1 MTSLEDIIKT
11 SHFITIEGKR
21 NSGKSTFI
29 FYSLIKILKSDMTV
43 FSPIEET
50 LFERKLKIIKK
61 NFEIFKNL
69 TSRLKFFFLE
79 DNWLQ
84 IKQIYGFDYFREEME
99 KLIKE
104 SSTNII
110 YFHRF
115 GEFFEL
121 QDIKEIEPTLSHI
134 MKTAQKENKKLIFS
148 INTQSPVYK
157 TIGATLKDFSD
168 ITLAIK
174 EISLNERIIEVQTS
188 VTPLF
193 HNKYYFL
200 SSKNILDLMPYNEHE
215 IKILKDKIKILL
227 ISKNTELQKFF
238 QYLFQNEQSIDFNIM
253 ETIPTF
259 YTKIIPDVDL
269 LLFNDENEKLK
280 IEIPQFIKMHNL
292 KTKIFFLSNKD
303 YFREIDKQI
312 LYNQAYTAV
321 FSKNFSFEELIFAM
335 EKESGR
341 FFYFDKFDKI
351 VKNKTLYGGVNRVVY
366 ENKDD
371 FFNKIKILVEN
382 NIYFTIFV
390 YELSLDTNLDLIDLK
405 ELIRDYDFIYIDK
418 DSLQIILLC
427 INSKPKI
434 KTIIEKRFKQQNIQV
449 KNIKIIEAQDVRI

>member
-11 SHFITIEGKR
+11 SQFITIEGKR

-29 FYSLIKILKSDMTV
+29 FYSLIEILKSNMTV
-43 FSPIEET
+43 FSPIEDT

-61 NFEIFKNL
+61 NFEIFQNL

-79 DNWLQ
+79 ENWLQ
-84 IKQIYGFDYFREEME
+84 IKQLYGFDYFREEME

-121 QDIKEIEPTLSHI
+121 QDIKEIEPTLSYI

-174 EISLNERIIEVQTS
+174 ELSLNERIIEVQTS

-200 SSKNILDLMPYNEHE
+200 SSKNILALMPYNENE
-215 IKILKDKIKILL
+215 IKMLKDKVKILL
-227 ISKNTELQKFF
+227 ISKNRELQKFF
-238 QYLFQNEQSIDFNIM
+238 QYLFQNEHSIDFNIM
-253 ETIPTF
+253 ETMPTL
-259 YTKIIPDVDL
+259 YTKIIPDIDL

-280 IEIPQFIKMHNL
+280 IEIPQFIKMNNL

-312 LYNQAYTAV
+312 LYSQGYTAV
-321 FSKNFSFEELIFAM
+321 FSKNFAFEELIFAM
-335 EKESGR
+335 EKESGK

-351 VKNKTLYGGVNRVVY
+351 VKNKTLYEGINRVIY

-371 FFNKIKILVEN
+371 FFRKIKLFVEN
-382 NIYFTIFV
+382 SIYFTIFV
-390 YELSLDTNLDLIDLK
+390 YELSLDTDFNLINLK
-405 ELIRDYDFIYIDK
+405 EIIRDYDSIYIDK
-418 DSLQIILLC
+418 KSGQIILLC
-427 INSKPKI
+427 INSRPRIKKI
-434 KTIIEKRFKQQNIQV
+434 VEKRFKKQNIQV
-449 KNIKIIEAQDVRI
+449 KSIKIIEAQDIKI